1 MAFRRDCNDRTQ
13 ALSRVDVAFFNHA
26 IDDFGDCADRI
37 AGQNPIGREAAIIL
51 NGYVFR
57 TCEDFGD
64 LATSELLPGTQNAGE
79 YLQRHDGGVG
89 DRQRHGGQDGAHER
103 AVVELPLGDAG
114 GLASVSVAGR
124 PT

>member
-37 AGQNPIGREAAIIL
+37 AGQNSIGREAAIIL

-57 TCEDFGD
+57 TCEDLGD

-79 YLQRHDGGVG
+79 YLQRHDGGGFVSNG
-89 DRQRHGGQDGAHER
+89 VYFCCGRRGYGGHGHSSNACALHF
-103 AVVELPLGDAG
+103 LHFLK
-114 GLASVSVAGR
+114 
-124 PT
+124 